1 MSAPVSLRYWTADR
15 IMRLIIGLVITG
27 LLVWLIR
34 YLSNVLLPFFV
45 ACLIAYLL
53 QPIVEFNRRLVGCK
67 GRVIPSILTIIDVTV
82 VLGLV
87 VYMFLPSVIHELDSL
102 GDIIRSVTSG
112 QRAMPR
118 FHKSVVDF
126 IAKYFDPDNLASF
139 LDGSHLQTLMSQGSS
154 IIEESLSVV
163 MDMISWFLTLIYI
176 LFILI
181 DYPAISNGFKLIIP
195 RKWRPG
201 VLKVIYEVQDYM
213 DRYFRGQGVVAL
225 CAAVFYCIGF
235 SIVKLPL
242 AIPMGILVGVLYM
255 IPYFQYVTLIPVAVI
270 CFICSL
276 TGEVTFASMFGRCIM
291 VYVVSQCI
299 CDYII
304 TPHIM
309 GKEMGMNPA
318 VILLS
323 LSVWGSLLGIIG
335 MIIALPVTAILM
347 TYYQRYISDP
357 ADPSA
362 EGDSPADSHP
372 GT

>member
-235 SIVKLPL
+235 SIV
-242 AIPMGILVGVLYM
+242 M